1 MGIEWSLFASKQL
14 DDVLDY
20 VEDNFGS
27 HAAQKTLK
35 DIDKRTDWLTR
46 YPEAST
52 IDYDLSDDDFTIRHT
67 LVLPNVMYYVIKDDC
82 IIIAAVMHSKQSP
95 QTIKRAVKKALEQ
108 YR

>member
-1 MGIEWSLFASKQL
+1 MGIEWSLFASKQF
-14 DDVLDY
+14 DDILDY

-52 IDYDLSDDDFTIRHT
+52 IDYDLYIVRKQPYRHIRYPLHQ
-67 LVLPNVMYYVIKDDC
+67 LYKFC
-82 IIIAAVMHSKQSP
+82 
-95 QTIKRAVKKALEQ
+95 
-108 YR
+108 